1 MIEAWREQRSGM
13 DGAAQTD
20 RGILPS
26 SGTDWVSRAQ
36 SARLVSRSHMLK
48 LARILITFVTAVT
61 LVGSNIADWNST
73 HIFSELWSP
82 HAHFHGAWFV
92 VAVSLLSLLCL
103 WLAWSPA
110 SPIERSSTA
119 ALIQGCIW
127 VAFFPAM
134 LVPNTLLADPGKE
147 VQIVGVDLNL
157 LGAIG
162 NLVLLA
168 VALALLYRSDTAARN
183 MEGG

>member
-1 MIEAWREQRSGM
+1 
-13 DGAAQTD
+13 
-20 RGILPS
+20 
-26 SGTDWVSRAQ
+26 
-36 SARLVSRSHMLK
+36 MLK
-48 LARILITFVTAVT
+48 LARILISFVTMVT

-92 VAVSLLSLLCL
+92 VTVSLLSLLCL
-103 WLAWSPA
+103 WLVWTPSRA
-110 SPIERSSTA
+110 IQRNSTA

-127 VAFFPAM
+127 LAFFPAM

-147 VQIVGVDLNL
+147 VQIAGIDLNL

-162 NLVLLA
+162 NVVLLA
-168 VALALLYRSDTAARN
+168 VALALLHRSRAAAQN
-183 MEGG
+183 M